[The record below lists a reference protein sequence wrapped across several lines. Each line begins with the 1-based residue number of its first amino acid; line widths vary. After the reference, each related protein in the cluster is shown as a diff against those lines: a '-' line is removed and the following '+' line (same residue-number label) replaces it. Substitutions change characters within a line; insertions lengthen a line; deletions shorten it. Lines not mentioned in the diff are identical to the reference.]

1 MISRAWRVAWRA
13 SSASRRASIAAPSG
27 SRSIRR
33 ESASAAKPMPE
44 TVLASESC
52 MSRASRAR
60 SSSAASRALLRGEL
74 GSASAWRSSSR
85 RVAGAGGRRDEEQRR
100 LADELLERV
109 GDAAPASRSM
119 TQK

>member
-13 SSASRRASIAAPSG
+13 SSASRRASATAPSG

-33 ESASAAKPMPE
+33 DSASAAKPIPE

-60 SSSAASRALLRGEL
+60 SSSAASRRSWLASSR
-74 GSASAWRSSSR
+74 SASAWRSNSR
-85 RVAGAGGRRDEEQRR
+85 RASAPGRGGDEEQRR
-100 LADELLERV
+100 LGHVDLEGARV
-109 GDAAPASRSM
+109 GPRRRGP
-119 TQK
+119 